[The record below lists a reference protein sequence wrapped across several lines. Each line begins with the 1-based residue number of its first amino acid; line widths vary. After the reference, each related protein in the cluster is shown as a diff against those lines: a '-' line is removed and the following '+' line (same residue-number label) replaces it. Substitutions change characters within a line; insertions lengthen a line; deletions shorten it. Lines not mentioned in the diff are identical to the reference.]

1 MSSGPRRRRF
11 LPGRLVDAVDD
22 VAARSV
28 AFLARQQDRTDDHL
42 IRARRLLERAIRQRW
57 ADGLLSRESDGGFT
71 TALGPAE
78 IDRLMRPPTGTE
90 LVDDHAYDP
99 ASPVGQL
106 AAGLGLRPTEAD
118 LVAVLLACETDPS
131 SARLV
136 AYLSGHG
143 GTAALTV
150 DTLFEIAYR
159 PRVTSVGQAAVL
171 MHGDLAADGPAR
183 RLKFLIMDGAETRP
197 FLSQG
202 VRLNPRLT
210 SWLLG
215 RRQLDA
221 ELDATARLLPP
232 DPPAGESDAKQVAQ
246 VADAFAAGRRL
257 IVVHGPNGVG
267 RELLLRSVAHR
278 LGRPLL
284 LVSGRGLE
292 PDKLVASFREA
303 TLHRALLAFRDADEP
318 LAGDARIRLR
328 ECLEVYPG
336 SVALIGLIP
345 AGGAVANLRPV
356 TEVQVLVPAHTD
368 RLRLWQR
375 YLGESPELHA
385 EHWRE
390 ISGLYNLGIGG
401 IVEAG
406 QLARSIAADEKVAV
420 SRRHVSS
427 AVRQLFDSDLSV
439 VAKRVMVSQTWDDVV
454 LPDEV
459 VESVVDVVN
468 RISFRNEVLGD
479 WGFGRKVGKGLGLT
493 VLFSGQ
499 PGTGKSMVAGLIAA
513 ELGLDLYVIDLSRI
527 MSKWLGETE
536 KNLARAF
543 DAAEAGHVLL
553 LFDEADTLLGRRT
566 SEIRSAN
573 DRHAN
578 LETNFI
584 LARLEQFQ
592 GIAVFTTNLASA
604 IDPAIMRRMSANIAF
619 PFPDVEARTE
629 LWRRMIPT
637 EAPTTGRIDFAK
649 LARYELSG
657 GFIRNVVLRAAYLA
671 AREGKPIGQDQLERA
686 AKAEYVDRGSLTVG
700 GRLA

>member
-1 MSSGPRRRRF
+1 M
-11 LPGRLVDAVDD
+11 DD

-28 AFLARQQDRTDDHL
+28 AFLVRQQDRHDDHL

-57 ADGLLSRESDGGFT
+57 SDGLLGREADGGFT
-71 TALGPAE
+71 SALGPQE
-78 IDRLMRPPTGTE
+78 IDRLMRPPVGTE

-106 AAGLGLRPTEAD
+106 AAGLGLQPTEAD

-136 AYLSGHG
+136 SYLSGHG
-143 GTAALTV
+143 GSAALTV

-159 PRVTSVGQAAVL
+159 PRVSSVGQAAVL

-183 RLKFLIMDGAETRP
+183 RLKFLIMDGTETRP
-197 FLSQG
+197 FLLQG

-232 DPPAGESDAKQVAQ
+232 DPPPGESDPQQVEQVAE
-246 VADAFAAGRRL
+246 AFTVGHRL
-257 IVVHGPNGVG
+257 IMIHGPAGSG

-284 LVSGRGLE
+284 LVSGRALE
-292 PDKLVASFREA
+292 PDKLTAAFREA
-303 TLHRALLAFRDADEP
+303 TLHRALLAFRDTDDT
-318 LAGDARIRLR
+318 LAPELRLRLR
-328 ECLEVYPG
+328 ECLEVYPA
-336 SVALIGLIP
+336 SVALIGLGSG
-345 AGGAVANLRPV
+345 ASAVAGLRSITDV
-356 TEVQVLVPAHTD
+356 AVVVPPHTD
-368 RLRLWQR
+368 RLRLWKR
-375 YLGESPELHA
+375 YLGESPELVPD
-385 EHWRE
+385 HWRE

-406 QLARSIAADEKVAV
+406 QLARAMAKDERSVVHRK
-420 SRRHVSS
+420 HVSN

-439 VAKRVMVSQTWDDVV
+439 VAKRVAVTQTWDDVV

-479 WGFGRKVGKGLGLT
+479 WGFGRKVGRGLGLT

-566 SEIRSAN
+566 ADIKSAN

-637 EAPTTGRIDFAK
+637 EAPTTGRIDFGK

-671 AREGKPIGQDQLERA
+671 AREGKAIGQDQLERA